1 MKNLKKVSKAIVAQE
16 KKNRHIFNY
25 VIPKLWDSPNVLV
38 DQKISVNN
46 EHVIVNPYQYFN
58 ELIDQVI
65 LKQNPEQLYQTNTH
79 GDWIKDSF
87 VYSMMIR
94 SSASYDHDRSGT
106 IETNNMYG
114 LKETGTFIKAL
125 AYLPTLKKMGIT
137 VLYLLPISKYSRKNK
152 KGELGSPYGVSNFF
166 ELDEGLS
173 DPLVGDLSIE
183 TQFKALVEACHRF
196 GIKVIIDIIPRT
208 NSVNSDYIK
217 DHPEWFYWIS
227 SKDLPDYKPPMVNT
241 LNHGLPAKEE
251 YFEELFSSEEVIA
264 HIKKFT
270 KNPKEMNPELW
281 DSLLETHKKDP
292 NLDFNELIE
301 SKFGLTVAPAFSD
314 RINDPQPAWSDV
326 TFFRLYLDHPIA
338 STKYLKEIGKVN
350 PYILY
355 DVAKASYNPGN
366 KINQPLWDTIVN
378 IIPSYINE
386 YGIDGARIDMG
397 HALPNPL
404 VASIIEK
411 AREINPDFAFIAEE
425 LDVENA
431 AVSLEKGYNM
441 IIGDG
446 FIRLPRVKEGLF
458 NSFVYGAIN
467 LEAPM
472 FSVGET
478 HDSPRLS
485 AREGNDDLNEMIT
498 LYNLFIPNTIPFL
511 NSGQELFEK
520 QPMNTGLD
528 CRVNE
533 AFLLDEDDPM
543 YGKLAL
549 FDRVSF
555 GYTHPRAPQLIEK
568 LSLLQPIRT
577 KYLAA
582 IQDTNKTYPL
592 GFSAPWDRAAGVAYV
607 QEDHCLLALVNT
619 SFDTSITHTIKV
631 DNLPKEF
638 INGDLRFLFSSKGKK
653 HKGCYI
659 DENNILYITFEAFEV
674 VLIEI
679 EAKSGK

>member
-1 MKNLKKVSKAIVAQE
+1 MKNLKKVSRALIE
-16 KKNRHIFNY
+16 EGKKNQQTFNF
-25 VIPKLWDSPNVLV
+25 VIPTLWDLADVDLDNKINVNHEN
-38 DQKISVNN
+38 I
-46 EHVIVNPYQYFN
+46 IVNPYHYYSA
-58 ELIDQVI
+58 LIDQVI
-65 LKQNPEQLYQTNTH
+65 TKQHEPSPHNNTN
-79 GDWIKDSF
+79 GNWIKDAF

-94 SSASYDHDRSGT
+94 ASASYDHDRSGT
-106 IETNNMYG
+106 VESDNMYG
-114 LKETGTFIKAL
+114 LKETGTFIKVL

-166 ELDEGLS
+166 QLDKGLS
-173 DPLVGDLSIE
+173 DPLVGDLPIE
-183 TQFKALVEACHRF
+183 IQFKALVEACHCY

-227 SKDLPDYKPPMVNT
+227 SSDLSNYAPPMVKSLSN
-241 LNHGLPAKEE
+241 GLPAKEE
-251 YFEELFSSEEVIA
+251 YFEKLFASEDVIE
-264 HIKKFT
+264 HIKKF
-270 KNPKEMNPELW
+270 KNNPKETNPDLWNQILEIHRMNP
-281 DSLLETHKKDP
+281 D
-292 NLDFNELIE
+292 LDFNELVE
-301 SKFGLTVAPAFSD
+301 TEFGLTVAPAFSD
-314 RINDPQPAWSDV
+314 RINDPQPAWTDV
-326 TFFRLYLDHPIA
+326 TYFRLYLDHPNE
-338 STKYLKEIGKVN
+338 SKKYLKEIGEVS

-366 KINQPLWDTIVN
+366 IINQPLWDTIIN
-378 IIPSYINE
+378 IIPTYISE

-397 HALPNPL
+397 HALPDSL
-404 VASIIEK
+404 VHSIIEK
-411 AREINPDFAFIAEE
+411 ARKVDPDFAFIAEE

-431 AVSLEKGYNM
+431 AFSLKKGYNM

-472 FSVGET
+472 FAVGET

-485 AREGNDDLNEMIT
+485 AREGHDNLNEMIT

-528 CRVNE
+528 CRPNE
-533 AFLLDEDDPM
+533 AFLLSENDPM

-555 GYTHPRAPQLIEK
+555 GYTNVKAPDLINKLHK
-568 LSLLQPIRT
+568 LSKIRL
-577 KYLAA
+577 KYLNA
-582 IQDTNKTYPL
+582 IHDTKKTYPL
-592 GFSAPWDRAAGVAYV
+592 GFSAPWDRAAGIAY
-607 QEDHCLLALVNT
+607 ESDDSCLLALVNT
-619 SFDTSITHTIKV
+619 DFDHKITHTIKV
-631 DNLPKEF
+631 DNLPEQF
-638 INGDLRFLFSSKGKK
+638 IQGDLHCIFSSK
-653 HKGCYI
+653 HKEHKNLVI
-659 DENNILYITFEAFEV
+659 DENNILYVTFEPFEV

-679 EAKSGK
+679 ETKNGN

>member
-1 MKNLKKVSKAIVAQE
+1 MKNLKKVSKAIVQQE
-16 KKNRHIFNY
+16 KNNTHIFNY
-25 VIPKLWDSPNVLV
+25 VIPKLWDTSDVPLEE
-38 DQKISVNN
+38 KISVNDQL
-46 EHVIVNPYQYFN
+46 VIVNPYHYF
-58 ELIDQVI
+58 EALIDQVI
-65 LKQNPEQLYQTNTH
+65 LKQQPPKTHQDNTH
-79 GDWIKDSF
+79 GDWIKDAF

-94 SSASYDHDRSGT
+94 ASASYDHDRSGT
-106 IETNNMYG
+106 LETSNMYG
-114 LKETGTFIKAL
+114 LKETGTFLKAL
-125 AYLPTLKKMGIT
+125 AYLPTLKKMGIN

-152 KGELGSPYGVSNFF
+152 KGELGSPYGISNFF

-173 DPLVGDLSIE
+173 DPLVGDLPIE
-183 TQFKALVEACHRF
+183 IQFKALVEACHIF

-227 SKDLPDYKPPMVNT
+227 SEDLSDYKPPMVTT

-251 YFEELFSSEEVIA
+251 YFKELFESEEVIA

-270 KNPKEMNPELW
+270 KNPKETDPKLW
-281 DSLLETHKKDP
+281 DKVLEIHKKNP
-292 NLDFNELIE
+292 NMDFNELIE
-301 SKFGLTVAPAFSD
+301 SQFGLTVAPAFSD
-314 RINDPQPAWSDV
+314 RINDPQPAWSDI
-326 TFFRLYLDHPIA
+326 TFFRLYLDHPTT
-338 STKYLKEIGKVN
+338 STKYFKAIEEAS

-366 KINQPLWDTIVN
+366 KINQSLWDTIVD
-378 IIPSYINE
+378 IIPTYIKE

-404 VASIIEK
+404 VTSIIEK
-411 AREINPDFAFIAEE
+411 AREADPNFAFIAEE

-446 FIRLPRVKEGLF
+446 FIRLPRVKEGMF

-472 FSVGET
+472 FAVGET

-555 GYTHPRAPQLIEK
+555 GYTHPRAPKLIEK
-568 LSLLQPIRT
+568 LHQLQPIRAR
-577 KYLAA
+577 YLESM
-582 IQDTNKTYPL
+582 QDDKKTYPL
-592 GFSAPWDRAAGVAYV
+592 GFSAPWVRAAGIAYV
-607 QEDHCLLALVNT
+607 KDDTCLLALVNT
-619 SFDTSITHTIKV
+619 GFDKPITHTIKV
-631 DNLPKEF
+631 DNLPECF
-638 INGDLRFLFSSKGKK
+638 IDGDIHLLFSSKNKTHQGT
-653 HKGCYI
+653 CI
-659 DENNILYITFEAFEV
+659 DENNIIYITFEPFEV

-679 EAKSGK
+679 KAKSGK